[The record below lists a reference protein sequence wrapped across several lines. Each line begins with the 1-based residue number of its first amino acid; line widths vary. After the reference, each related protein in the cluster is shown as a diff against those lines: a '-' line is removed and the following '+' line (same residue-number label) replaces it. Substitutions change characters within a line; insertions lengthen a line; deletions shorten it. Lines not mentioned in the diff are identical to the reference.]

1 MIIDYW
7 HIMLLTHLYSSYL
20 INCQVKK
27 IFLQTY
33 YHTYTRQLYSCT
45 NHRNDIRERTRAD
58 ERMNE
63 NSKRSAFV
71 INFLVNR
78 FVKSPR
84 YAALNSSKEWLQAT
98 MLQASDAISFERL
111 REKFK
116 SSRCTRVVEGG
127 TQFIKR
133 ENPRWD

>member
-1 MIIDYW
+1 MTIDYW

-33 YHTYTRQLYSCT
+33 YHTYTRQLYSCI
-45 NHRNDIRERTRAD
+45 NHRNDIR

-98 MLQASDAISFERL
+98 ML
-111 REKFK
+111 
-116 SSRCTRVVEGG
+116 
-127 TQFIKR
+127 
-133 ENPRWD
+133 

>member
-1 MIIDYW
+1 MTIDYW

-27 IFLQTY
+27 IFLQTC
-33 YHTYTRQLYSCT
+33 HTYTYQLYSCT
-45 NHRNDIRERTRAD
+45 NHRNDIRERTRAN

-84 YAALNSSKEWLQAT
+84 YS
-98 MLQASDAISFERL
+98 
-111 REKFK
+111 
-116 SSRCTRVVEGG
+116 
-127 TQFIKR
+127 
-133 ENPRWD
+133 